1 VGGNKTVQRRHENKI
16 VLITA
21 GASGIGEATVRGF
34 AAEGAKV
41 IIADINEDAGNTVAD
56 ELTKAGCIVRFCKS
70 DATREADAEALVN
83 YAVAEFGR
91 LDIAINNV
99 GNLGA
104 GQSPWDKLHETG
116 LDAWK
121 STVDLNLTSCFLGM
135 KHQILQMLRQGGGV
149 IANTA
154 SMAAMRVSQDAPASY
169 AAAKAGV
176 IHLSEH
182 AAVLYAADN
191 IRINVVAPGLTAT
204 PAIVAQIPLD
214 KQREMAKRTQPM
226 GRMMLPEEQAAAF
239 LWVCSDEASGVTG
252 LTIPVAGGWAAV

>member
-1 VGGNKTVQRRHENKI
+1 MQRRHENKI

-41 IIADINEDAGNTVAD
+41 IIADINEDAGNAVAD

-104 GQSPWDKLHETG
+104 GQSPWDKLHETS

-191 IRINVVAPGLTAT
+191 IRINVVAPGL
-204 PAIVAQIPLD
+204 PLD

>member
-1 VGGNKTVQRRHENKI
+1 MVRIRHEGKT
-16 VLITA
+16 VLIT
-21 GASGIGEATVRGF
+21 GGSSGIGAATVRGF

-41 IIADINEDAGNTVAD
+41 IIADIDEDAGNAFAG
-56 ELTKAGCIVRFCKS
+56 ELTRAGSIVRFRKA
-70 DATREADAEALVN
+70 DATREADAVALVG

-104 GQSPWDKLHETG
+104 GQSAWDRLHETS
-116 LDAWK
+116 LQAWTA
-121 STVDLNLTSCFLGM
+121 TVDLNLTSCFLGM
-135 KHQILQMLRQGGGV
+135 KHQIAQMLRQGGGV

-154 SMAAMRVSQDAPASY
+154 SMAAVRVSRDSPASY
-169 AAAKAGV
+169 AAAKADV

-204 PAIVAQIPLD
+204 PAIVRQIPPD
-214 KQREMAKRTQPM
+214 KQREMAIRTQPM
-226 GRMMLPEEQAAAF
+226 GRMMRPDEQAAAF

-252 LTIPVAGGWAAV
+252 LTIPVAGGWAVA